1 MAKKFKTLFHH
12 FKNPFG
18 RIFFSVYHYIKG
30 SRLAKILIIILIIKM
45 LIFHGLF
52 QGYLF
57 PKYFKPKWDSEQH
70 QIEDVVKHIVP
81 KQKNNIL

>member
-1 MAKKFKTLFHH
+1 MAIKIKTLYHH
-12 FKNPFG
+12 LINPIR
-18 RIFFSVYHYIKG
+18 RIFFSVYLYIKG
-30 SRLAKILIIILIIKM
+30 SRLAKILIIIVIIKM

-81 KQKNNIL
+81 KPKNNTL